1 MKERC
6 FWLNLKNDKYIDY
19 HDNEWGEPVYDD
31 KILYEMLIL
40 ESFQA
45 GLSWETILNKRE
57 AFKLAFDDFDINK
70 VSRYQDDKVEELLL
84 NAGIVR
90 HEKKIRAAIHNS
102 KLFLEIQKEFG
113 SFKNYIWKWTDNKVI
128 YTKGVLVATS
138 PLSDEIAKDLK
149 KRGFK
154 FLGSTTIYAY
164 LQGVGIIN
172 DHSKECY
179 KYREE

>member
-6 FWLNLKNDKYIDY
+6 FWVNLKNDKYVDY

-57 AFKLAFDDFDINK
+57 AFKLAFDNFDINK
-70 VSRYQDDKVEELLL
+70 VSQYQDDKVDELLL
-84 NAGIVR
+84 NAGIIR
-90 HEKKIRAAIHNS
+90 HEKKIRATINNS

-113 SFKNYIWKWTDNKVI
+113 SFKNYIWKWTDNKII
-128 YTKGVLVATS
+128 YTKGELVATS
-138 PLSDEIAKDLK
+138 KLSDEIAKDLK

-179 KYREE
+179 KYKEE